1 MASNVRFVKIRS
13 SEIYTMIH
21 FESLYIH
28 KPPILCK
35 TRVYTSYKEDNN
47 MLRCCYSFVDSRV
60 DSPAGPR
67 IFPMSSSLIKK
78 IK

>member
-1 MASNVRFVKIRS
+1 MGASLLVLRRGEKPRPMASNVRFVKIRS

-47 MLRCCYSFVDSRV
+47 MLRCSRLLFVR
-60 DSPAGPR
+60 G
-67 IFPMSSSLIKK
+67 
-78 IK
+78 